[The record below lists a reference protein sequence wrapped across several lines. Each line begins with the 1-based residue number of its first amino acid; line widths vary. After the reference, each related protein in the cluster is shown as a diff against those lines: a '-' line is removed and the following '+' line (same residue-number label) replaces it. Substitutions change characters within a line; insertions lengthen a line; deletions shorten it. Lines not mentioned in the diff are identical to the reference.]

1 MFVDTVIE
9 DKVLHKPVF
18 LLYLSLTVLAIFFAF
33 NFTNTIFG
41 EFLSPVIGN
50 PEESGFFGRLTVSFV
65 LTILFVGNL
74 LLISFARLKIQI
86 LIVWVELFFL
96 FLAFAYSF
104 GLEIAYIFE
113 NDFICSTESA
123 RKKLCTPSKIGL
135 MVSKGLFTTIYISA
149 VSIAIATVIAIFGAI
164 AKLSN
169 NGFAY
174 AIASFYTSLFRG
186 LPLLL
191 QIYLIYMGLPQLG
204 FMIDAIPSGIAA
216 LSLCYGAYMTEIFR
230 AGIQSIPK
238 GQWEASR
245 ALGFKF
251 RLILQKII
259 LPQSIPII
267 VPPTGNQF
275 IAMLKDSSLVS
286 VLGIWEI
293 MFLAKKLGAKDF
305 NHLEMLLTAA
315 MIYWGL
321 TIVLEMIQARI
332 ERKYQQKT

>member
-9 DKVLHKPVF
+9 DKALHKPAF
-18 LLYLSLTVLAIFFAF
+18 LAGLSITVLAIFFAF

-50 PEESGFFGRLTVSFV
+50 PEESGFFGRLAVSFV

-74 LLISFARLKIQI
+74 LLISFARLKFQI
-86 LIVWVELFFL
+86 LIVWLELFLL

-104 GLEIAYIFE
+104 DLEIAYIF
-113 NDFICSTESA
+113 SGQ
-123 RKKLCTPSKIGL
+123 PSKLGL
-135 MVSKGLFTTIYISA
+135 MISKGLFTTIYISA
-149 VSIAIATVIAIFGAI
+149 VSIVIATVIAIVGAI

-245 ALGFKF
+245 ALGFPF
-251 RLILQKII
+251 RLILRKII
-259 LPQSIPII
+259 LPQSIPLII
-267 VPPTGNQF
+267 PPTGNQF

-315 MIYWGL
+315 MIYWVL
-321 TIVLEMIQARI
+321 TIILEMIQARI
-332 ERKYQQKT
+332 ERRYQQKT

>member
-1 MFVDTVIE
+1 MFVDTVVE
-9 DKVLHKPVF
+9 DKALHKPAF
-18 LLYLSLTVLAIFFAF
+18 LAGLSITVLAIFFAF

-50 PEESGFFGRLTVSFV
+50 PEESGFFGRLAVSFV

-86 LIVWVELFFL
+86 LIVWLELFVL

-104 GLEIAYIFE
+104 DLEIAYIF
-113 NDFICSTESA
+113 SGQ
-123 RKKLCTPSKIGL
+123 PSKLGL
-135 MVSKGLFTTIYISA
+135 MISKGLFTTIYISA
-149 VSIAIATVIAIFGAI
+149 VSIVIATVIAIVGAI

-245 ALGFKF
+245 ALGFPF
-251 RLILQKII
+251 RLILRKII
-259 LPQSIPII
+259 LPQSIPLII
-267 VPPTGNQF
+267 PPTGNQF

-315 MIYWGL
+315 MIYWVL
-321 TIVLEMIQARI
+321 TIILEMIQARI
-332 ERKYQQKT
+332 ERRYQQKT